1 MMIIVPAT
9 PRALARAHHN
19 GMGQLRYM
27 GSNRPLAHSLR
38 KKMILAVSINVF
50 SVVGTKIGD
59 GIALQETD
67 LAMKTGTYVSQ
78 H

>member
-1 MMIIVPAT
+1 
-9 PRALARAHHN
+9 
-19 GMGQLRYM
+19 M